1 MFFLHDKPLPPDQQL
16 LLDAVGL
23 LDISEF
29 RLFERAYYAWYGEQA
44 APQKLEYDFARYM
57 FCEEVPFWARHYARR
72 VLRRAQRQQ
81 SVDALA
87 DATSLQVSHAGL
99 RRGLRLFSGLVFL
112 LVFLIVLASHSPEWM
127 LFGEHCYF
135 PPCY

>member
-1 MFFLHDKPLPPDQQL
+1 MFLFPDKPLPPDLQA

-29 RLFERAYYAWYGEQA
+29 RLFELAYEAWYGEPA
-44 APQKLEYDFARYM
+44 TPEKLEYEFARYM
-57 FCEEVPFWARHYARR
+57 FRDEVPFWVRHYARH
-72 VLRRAQRQQ
+72 VLKLARRHQL
-81 SVDALA
+81 D
-87 DATSLQVSHAGL
+87 TSTMGMACLSAGHAGL

-112 LVFLIVLASHSPEWM
+112 LVFLIILASHSPEWM
-127 LFGEHCYF
+127 LLGQQCYF

>member
-1 MFFLHDKPLPPDQQL
+1 MFLFPDKPLPPDRQV

-29 RLFERAYYAWYGEQA
+29 RLFELAYYAWYGEYA
-44 APQKLEYDFARYM
+44 SPEKLDEDFARYM
-57 FCEEVPFWARHYARR
+57 FREEVPFWVRHYARH
-72 VLRRAQRQQ
+72 VLKMAQQKKPDEITTQAMSSPTDR
-81 SVDALA
+81 S
-87 DATSLQVSHAGL
+87 GM
-99 RRGLRLFSGLVFL
+99 RRGLGLFSGLVFL

-127 LFGEHCYF
+127 LFGAQCYF